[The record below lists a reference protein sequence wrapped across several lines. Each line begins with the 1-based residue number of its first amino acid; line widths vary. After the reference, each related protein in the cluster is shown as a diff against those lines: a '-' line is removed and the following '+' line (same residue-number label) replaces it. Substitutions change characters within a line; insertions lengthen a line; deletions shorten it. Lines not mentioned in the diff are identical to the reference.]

1 MYPNEPHPAR
11 PFFVLHVQIVQSKR
25 KFTPSAVIALT
36 PEARTAGFL
45 KRLSGRNARVMLAV
59 LTCLTANGEAQ
70 ASARQVARALGVP
83 IPIAS
88 LWLEILCWRRYQNEP
103 ILYRIKRD
111 QGLTLYSISHMHI
124 HHIVP
129 DPEDISAQ
137 VTRAAGAEQV
147 RSHVRATYAIPAD
160 EAEHHVSSQ
169 LGVHPK
175 EQQDN
180 DEAWVYRQLRYLKF
194 RREDIVALV
203 ETFGVDKVKQQLL
216 WLPERPA
223 KNPPKYLVTA
233 LLNSYGPP
241 RRLKDVLAQYR
252 GVRVSESS
260 TAENEKS
267 LDWEGG
273 ND

>member
-1 MYPNEPHPAR
+1 M
-11 PFFVLHVQIVQSKR
+11 LHVQIAQNKR

-36 PEARTAGFL
+36 PEARTGGFL
-45 KRLSGRNARVMLAV
+45 KRLSGQNARVMLAV

-70 ASARQVARALGVP
+70 ASARQVGRALGVP

-103 ILYRIKRD
+103 ILYRIQRE

-129 DPEDISAQ
+129 DPEDIAAQ
-137 VTRAAGAEQV
+137 VTRAADVEAI
-147 RSHVRATYAIPAD
+147 RAHVRATYAIPAD
-160 EAEHHVSSQ
+160 EAEHHVSNQ

-203 ETFGVDKVKQQLL
+203 DTFGVDSVKQQLI

-223 KNPPKYLVTA
+223 KNPAKFLVTA

-241 RRLKDVLAQYR
+241 RRLKDVLDQYR
-252 GVRVSESS
+252 VTHGHNISV
-260 TAENEKS
+260 AADDQLINEERS
-267 LDWEGG
+267 